1 MALWYWP
8 GWCISLL
15 NEEQKNPKPPQN
27 HRVAVE
33 FKLQNRRHIWSLFST
48 RAEIAELLVAAN
60 GDVNAKAE
68 NAWTPL
74 MLCCETANEV
84 GLRILLKL
92 KADPNALT
100 YVTWRHLLKRI
111 CYTLVDLIFPD
122 VFEMHLLL
130 GRTQVTCL
138 FLAVNRILQLTIILN
153 FTEQIGWNIHTTEVL
168 HGLLKKWRFFS
179 VRTFRNWGREVIF
192 QGRTTNTSRG

>member
-1 MALWYWP
+1 MGSVVKCCKYVSGTALTLSNLWYWR
-8 GWCISLL
+8 GWCISVL
-15 NEEQKNPKPPQN
+15 NEGQKNPRPPQN

-33 FKLQNRRHIWSLFST
+33 FKLQNSRHIWSLFST

-100 YVTWRHLLKRI
+100 YVTWRHLLEGF
-111 CYTLVDLIFPD
+111 VA
-122 VFEMHLLL
+122 HW
-130 GRTQVTCL
+130 
-138 FLAVNRILQLTIILN
+138 
-153 FTEQIGWNIHTTEVL
+153 FTWFVVG
-168 HGLLKKWRFFS
+168 K
-179 VRTFRNWGREVIF
+179 
-192 QGRTTNTSRG
+192 NTSYMFISSCE